1 MISVTR
7 WQMCARKLQGHLKYG
22 LLMNLQ
28 VKKQCFLAVSTLFL
42 VKPLQIVSYE
52 YGFCRWFSTNVN
64 LSATAISYI
73 FNECNN
79 VTDTSNWWKAS
90 HATKVRSKVLYKS
103 IGRSQGN
110 WLTTSITNKYLIIYK
125 QKNNITFNNFIL
137 FAINYSLRF
146 YTLRHHLFHF

>member
-28 VKKQCFLAVSTLFL
+28 VKKQCFF
-42 VKPLQIVSYE
+42 QICSFHIIFSETTWNIFIRICFWYYIFIFIYFYIFSYKYE
-52 YGFCRWFSTNVN
+52 FCRWFSTNLN
-64 LSATAISYI
+64 LSATALSYI

-90 HATKVRSKVLYKS
+90 HATKVRSKVFYKS

-110 WLTTSITNKYLIIYK
+110 WLTTSITKYHILKK
-125 QKNNITFNNFIL
+125 QYNI
-137 FAINYSLRF
+137 
-146 YTLRHHLFHF
+146 